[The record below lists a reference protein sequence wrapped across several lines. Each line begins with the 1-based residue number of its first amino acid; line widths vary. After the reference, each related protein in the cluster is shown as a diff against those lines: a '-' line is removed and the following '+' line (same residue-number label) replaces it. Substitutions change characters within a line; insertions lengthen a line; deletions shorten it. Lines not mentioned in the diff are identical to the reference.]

1 MYPPASRE
9 RTRPR
14 PAGVGRNLQNP
25 HSPRAGTHAGTDR
38 ASDDAEDGR
47 EHHQGERQQAARDGD
62 GRLLRRACA
71 AVAAQEALEAAQG
84 ERKPPRGRGDRG
96 RGAQKRDHRGDPGDP
111 EGGGHQV

>member
-1 MYPPASRE
+1 MGKIDIFLAG
-9 RTRPR
+9 RP
-14 PAGVGRNLQNP
+14 NP
-25 HSPRAGTHAGTDR
+25 PRAGTHAGTVR
-38 ASDDAEDGR
+38 GASDDAENGR

-62 GRLLRRACA
+62 GRLLRGTRA

>member
-1 MYPPASRE
+1 MIGSLRGTVEVVDTTQASAETLHQR
-9 RTRPR
+9 
-14 PAGVGRNLQNP
+14 
-25 HSPRAGTHAGTDR
+25 SDR
-38 ASDDAEDGR
+38 QR
-47 EHHQGERQQAARDGD
+47 GERQQAARDGD